1 MCDALMCRQLDDLQR
16 KIYMMRERERERAM
30 SKKKKKTQNKW
41 LYEKHTEPS
50 VKQGISVRFY
60 DTIFSLLYVELTD
73 YVIYGMN
80 ERDWTIAKFSILIF
94 YF

>member
-41 LYEKHTEPS
+41 FYEKHTEPS